1 MNRLHVI
8 IPAGGVGSRLWPLS
22 RKDRPKFLLDL
33 RMSGKSL
40 LQETIDRLAPIA
52 ASFTIVTGRAH
63 EQAVRAQI
71 PQGVDVTVLVEP
83 QGRDSMPAIGLAAY
97 VIRQRFGDEAPIA
110 SFAADHV
117 ITHPQVLLDCVE
129 RALEVAQKG
138 YVVTIG
144 LKPLT
149 PSTAYGY
156 IAPGEPFETESPEKG
171 SIVRSFVEKPDE
183 ETAKH
188 YCEQGYLWNAGMFIM
203 TAGTL
208 ARALTRFHPDMDRH
222 LSTIGS
228 QWGSESFVQTLSEEW
243 PALTKIAIDHAI
255 AEPLA
260 SEGGVAVVPAT
271 DMGWTDVGD
280 FDALAQISSEGQAL
294 RIDSPDSFVRSLTG
308 QKIVLVG
315 APNMAVIATE
325 DAILVVDR
333 NRAQDVKHVV
343 DQLTQSGEE
352 ELL

>member
-1 MNRLHVI
+1 
-8 IPAGGVGSRLWPLS
+8 
-22 RKDRPKFLLDL
+22 
-33 RMSGKSL
+33 
-40 LQETIDRLAPIA
+40 
-52 ASFTIVTGRAH
+52 
-63 EQAVRAQI
+63 
-71 PQGVDVTVLVEP
+71 
-83 QGRDSMPAIGLAAY
+83 
-97 VIRQRFGDEAPIA
+97 
-110 SFAADHV
+110 
-117 ITHPQVLLDCVE
+117 
-129 RALEVAQKG
+129 
-138 YVVTIG
+138 
-144 LKPLT
+144 
-149 PSTAYGY
+149 
-156 IAPGEPFETESPEKG
+156 
-171 SIVRSFVEKPDE
+171 
-183 ETAKH
+183 
-188 YCEQGYLWNAGMFIM
+188 M

-208 ARALTRFHPDMDRH
+208 ARALTRFHPDMDTH
-222 LSTIGS
+222 LSAIGS
-228 QWGSESFVQTLSEEW
+228 QWGSESFAQTLSEEW
-243 PALTKIAIDHAI
+243 PTLTKIAIDHAI

>member
-1 MNRLHVI
+1 MDIHLSAI
-8 IPAGGVGSRLWPLS
+8 GSR
-22 RKDRPKFLLDL
+22 
-33 RMSGKSL
+33 
-40 LQETIDRLAPIA
+40 
-52 ASFTIVTGRAH
+52 
-63 EQAVRAQI
+63 
-71 PQGVDVTVLVEP
+71 
-83 QGRDSMPAIGLAAY
+83 
-97 VIRQRFGDEAPIA
+97 
-110 SFAADHV
+110 
-117 ITHPQVLLDCVE
+117 
-129 RALEVAQKG
+129 
-138 YVVTIG
+138 
-144 LKPLT
+144 
-149 PSTAYGY
+149 
-156 IAPGEPFETESPEKG
+156 
-171 SIVRSFVEKPDE
+171 
-183 ETAKH
+183 
-188 YCEQGYLWNAGMFIM
+188 
-203 TAGTL
+203 
-208 ARALTRFHPDMDRH
+208 
-222 LSTIGS
+222 
-228 QWGSESFVQTLSEEW
+228 WGSESFAQTLSEEW